1 MRGIELIG
9 GMTMK
14 RQIENVK
21 YSISEVLELPIDI
34 MMDLPKLTV
43 IGNIEASLLN
53 HKGIIEYTQET
64 IRINTKSGVFKIT
77 GEELQIKTI
86 LSEEI
91 IIVGL
96 IENIEIIS

>member
-1 MRGIELIG
+1 
-9 GMTMK
+9 MK

-21 YSISEVLELPIDI
+21 YSISEALELPIDI

-53 HKGIIEYTQET
+53 HKGIIEYTQEV

-77 GEELQIKTI
+77 GEGLEIKTI

-91 IIVGL
+91 IVTGTIK
-96 IENIEIIS
+96 NIEIIS